1 MVNEQ
6 DTENT
11 VPLLLLLAIMDKIV
25 AEYSSRGLAAVD
37 LGNRQFYHAVAADEM
52 FDMSTAPKNLIVGDL
67 RDDITELKKLI
78 GDDMPSAVDI
88 ERLGRVL
95 CAISESV
102 LD

>member
-1 MVNEQ
+1 MANEL

-11 VPLLLLLAIMDKIV
+11 ISLVLLLAIMDKIIS
-25 AEYSSRGLAAVD
+25 EYSNRGLTTVD

-52 FDMSTAPKNLIVGDL
+52 FDLSTTPKALIVGDL
-67 RDDITELKKLI
+67 HDDIAELKRLT
-78 GDDMPSAVDI
+78 GDDMPTAVDI